1 MATDKRKVY
10 AGAALLVVSSVLIL
24 VSGPFDIGLSSTI
37 AGVLAAVAALGLAAG
52 SLLLGTS
59 EEGRAV

>member
-10 AGAALLVVSSVLIL
+10 SGAALLVVSSVLIL
-24 VSGPFDIGLSSTI
+24 MSGPFNIGISTTV
-37 AGVLAAVAALGLAAG
+37 AGVIGAVAALGLAAG

-59 EEGRAV
+59 EDDRAV

>member
-24 VSGPFDIGLSSTI
+24 ASGPFDIGVSATV
-37 AGVLAAVAALGLAAG
+37 AGVVGAVASLGLAAG

-59 EEGRAV
+59 EDGRAV

>member
-24 VSGPFDIGLSSTI
+24 MSGPFNIGISTTV
-37 AGVLAAVAALGLAAG
+37 AGVIGAVAALGLAAG

-59 EEGRAV
+59 EDGRAV